1 MSGAT
6 AELEQAAVEAG
17 VFARVVCG
25 LDESAESLH
34 AASQARQLAAAGE
47 LMLVAVAD
55 VAKAAHAGFQAAPV
69 ARQIVDG
76 AGHALAQACT
86 TVHADRLRL
95 ARGRP
100 ETVLARTIAS
110 TDATLVAL
118 GATLHGRV
126 SEVVVGTVASAVL
139 RSAPCSVLLA
149 RAPRSS
155 ERWPEQIVLGVDG
168 SLHSARASAVAV
180 ALAHRF
186 QAALRVVTATAGK
199 PTDVERIHARHPDVE
214 VDPRPPVDAL
224 ADAARTADLVV
235 VGSRGL
241 HGWRALGSVSERVAQ
256 RASCSVLVVRGAAPG
271 ADGQPPG

>member
-1 MSGAT
+1 MYH
-6 AELEQAAVEAG
+6 
-17 VFARVVCG
+17 AR
-25 LDESAESLH
+25 AN
-34 AASQARQLAAAGE
+34 R
-47 LMLVAVAD
+47 
-55 VAKAAHAGFQAAPV
+55 P
-69 ARQIVDG
+69 
-76 AGHALAQACT
+76 
-86 TVHADRLRL
+86 RL

-110 TDATLVAL
+110 TATLVAL

-139 RSAPCSVLLA
+139 RSAPCSVLLG
-149 RAPRSS
+149 RAPRPG
-155 ERWPEQIVLGVDG
+155 ERWPERIVLGVDG
-168 SLHSARASAVAV
+168 SSHSARASAVAV

-186 QAALRVVTATAGK
+186 QARLRVVTATAGK
-199 PTDVERIHARHPDVE
+199 PTDVERIQARHPDVE

-256 RASCSVLVVRGAAPG
+256 RASSSVLVVRGLASG